1 MVALLAKDWNCH
13 WVWWVG
19 DFGGAIIAVILVKLV
34 YVPGM
39 STKYQFRY
47 HKKHLKI

>member
-34 YVPGM
+34 YVPGGDSANDRTLY
-39 STKYQFRY
+39 ST
-47 HKKHLKI
+47 